1 MARVLGRDYVRM
13 VGCTFA
19 VVAIGVVLPQ
29 RVAGTPRV
37 VRIGLL
43 IYSWL
48 AVIAVAGG
56 TLFANRTALD
66 RENAWAAHRAHEAP
80 LPELRWLYSRVATW
94 EQPQLADRIAQE
106 MLPLLLGAARDGEA
120 LGLVK
125 ERLTI
130 DSRFRPQASDAR
142 RRLAALAEEWG
153 DAATSEVLRRD
164 VPD

>member
-1 MARVLGRDYVRM
+1 
-13 VGCTFA
+13 
-19 VVAIGVVLPQ
+19 
-29 RVAGTPRV
+29 
-37 VRIGLL
+37 
-43 IYSWL
+43 
-48 AVIAVAGG
+48 
-56 TLFANRTALD
+56 
-66 RENAWAAHRAHEAP
+66 
-80 LPELRWLYSRVATW
+80 VATW